1 MSSFEV
7 VHIPEDLIPRVDE
20 LPGDLSQLA
29 RVVEEIVPGSGV
41 KVVLRIAEEF
51 RGTTV
56 YFHNLDA
63 LLRQA
68 RNRLIIERYDKG
80 ERVPEIARDVRLSER
95 QIWAILGKEP
105 EEERQLKL
113 FKLSFVKSV

>member
-1 MSSFEV
+1 MSTVDLKSLPDNLV
-7 VHIPEDLIPRVDE
+7 PHIEE

-29 RVVEEIVPGSGV
+29 RAIDEVVPGFGV

-63 LLRQA
+63 LERKA
-68 RNRLIIERYDKG
+68 RNRLIIEMYDRG
-80 ERVPEIARDVRLSER
+80 VRVPEIARTVRLSER
-95 QIWAILGKEP
+95 QVWAILGKEP
-105 EEERQLKL
+105 GEERQMRL
-113 FKLSFVKSV
+113 F